1 MSEVIV
7 AETEAENRS
16 ENWIIVNKFQSMPR
30 IRNQDLSLHR
40 QALYP
45 YTTTTALYLA
55 L

>member
-1 MSEVIV
+1 MSEVSVSEI
-7 AETEAENRS
+7 EAEYPR
-16 ENWIIVNKFQSMPR
+16 EDWIIVNKIQSMPG